1 MNIALIRAVFPT
13 SDDTELHQLLL
24 QARERGAELAVL
36 PELPLNPWSA
46 VTQTARD
53 EDAETPEGPR
63 HQRLAALA
71 RELELAILGGAIV
84 RDPETGRRFNT
95 ALAFDASGE
104 LRGTHRKV
112 HLPEEPGFWET
123 SHYEPGELPPRTFR
137 LTADGL
143 TLGMQICSDVNRP
156 DGIQLL
162 TAAGADAILAPRATE
177 AASWER
183 WRLALRA
190 NALMNAVY
198 VLSANRPGPEGAGIG
213 GPSFAVGPDGE
224 VLLESEEPLTLVTL
238 DAARVRAARKAYP
251 GYLPHP
257 AALYAA
263 GWQALT

>member
-13 SDDTELHQLLL
+13 PADTELRELLL
-24 QARERGAELAVL
+24 QARERGADLAVL
-36 PELPLNPWSA
+36 PELPLNPRSA
-46 VTQTARD
+46 ATRVARD
-53 EDAETPEGPR
+53 EDAEPPNGPR
-63 HQRLAALA
+63 HLRLAALA

-95 ALAFDASGE
+95 GLAFAASGE
-104 LRGTHRKV
+104 LCGTHRKV

-123 SHYEPGELPPRTFR
+123 SHYEPGDLAPRTFR
-137 LTADGL
+137 LAADGL
-143 TLGMQICSDVNRP
+143 TFGIQICSDINRP

-162 TAAGADAILAPRATE
+162 TAAGAHAVLAPRATE
-177 AASWER
+177 AATWER
-183 WRLALRA
+183 WRLALTA

-213 GPSFAVGPDGE
+213 GPSFAVGPDGD
-224 VLLESEEPLTLVTL
+224 VLLESEEPVALVTL